1 MRAESFLV
9 ALVGLCLTLGA
20 TRAEVTLNPA
30 TERGRIASERAAV
43 EAQFTERQAA
53 CQSRFAVTDCV
64 DAARQERREAR
75 APLRRQAS
83 ALDDLQRKQRAA
95 ERQGSVRAKVS
106 GAESREIQL
115 GAREAAGPLRRA
127 PVVEAEAPAAPSAVR
142 QIKPKAAAKPM
153 TTRLPRGVPSM
164 QDRRAEEGEARA
176 RLDAR
181 KLAAAAHKEA
191 VQQRNAK
198 RELSGKSAAPLPVPA
213 GASAP

>member
-1 MRAESFLV
+1 MRAASFLV
-9 ALVGLCLTLGA
+9 ALVGLCLALGA
-20 TRAEVTLNPA
+20 ARAEAPLNPA
-30 TERGRIASERAAV
+30 AERDRIARERAAV

-83 ALDDLQRKQRAA
+83 ALDDAQRKQRAA
-95 ERQGSVRAKVS
+95 ERQGAVRAKVS
-106 GAESREIQL
+106 GAGSRELQL
-115 GAREAAGPLRRA
+115 GARDAPTPVRKA
-127 PVVEAEAPAAPSAVR
+127 PVVEAEAPAVPSAVR
-142 QIKPKAAAKPM
+142 QIKPKPAAKPM
-153 TTRLPRGVPSM
+153 AARGVPSLP
-164 QDRRAEEGEARA
+164 DRRAEEDEAQA

-181 KLAAAAHKEA
+181 KQAAAAHKEA

>member
-1 MRAESFLV
+1 MRAASFLV
-9 ALVGLCLTLGA
+9 ILVCLCLALGA
-20 TRAEVTLNPA
+20 ARAEALLNPA
-30 TERGRIASERAAV
+30 AERDRIARERAAV

-53 CQSRFAVTDCV
+53 CQRRFAVTDCV

-83 ALDDLQRKQRAA
+83 ALDDAQRKQRAA

-115 GAREAAGPLRRA
+115 GAREATGPVRRA
-127 PVVEAEAPAAPSAVR
+127 PIVEAEAPATPSTVR
-142 QIKPKAAAKPM
+142 HIKPKPAAKPM
-153 TTRLPRGVPSM
+153 ATRSPRAAPSLP
-164 QDRRAEEGEARA
+164 DRRTEEDEAQA

-181 KLAAAAHKEA
+181 RHAAAAHKQA